1 MNYRFKEIIAAIG
14 LKNKELAREL
24 GITPAA
30 VSDIVNGRVKN
41 ISGSLLILLQL
52 KFNINPDWLLTG
64 EGDMSNTPSDV
75 KDGKVNYTSITDIN
89 EITRTK
95 WFKNLSKEQ
104 REIITHLASVKD
116 RGILKKV
123 SDIMSR
129 QSAKEKGDLEL
140 EELDRELNRK

>member
-64 EGDMSNTPSDV
+64 EGDMFNTPSDV

-140 EELDRELNRK
+140 EELDRELKRK

>member
-1 MNYRFKEIIAAIG
+1 MRDRLKILISETGLSQKEFAERI
-14 LKNKELAREL
+14 
-24 GITPAA
+24 
-30 VSDIVNGRVKN
+30 N
-41 ISGSLLILLQL
+41 ISSSAITQFIKGQSKGLNSDTIQSIISVY
-52 KFNINPDWLLTG
+52 NINPTWLLTG
-64 EGDMSNTPSDV
+64 EGEMFNTPSDI
-75 KDGKVNYTSITDIN
+75 KDGKVSYTSITDIS
-89 EITRTK
+89 EISKTK

>member
-1 MNYRFKEIIAAIG
+1 MRDRLKILISETGLSQKEFAERI
-14 LKNKELAREL
+14 
-24 GITPAA
+24 
-30 VSDIVNGRVKN
+30 N
-41 ISGSLLILLQL
+41 ISSSAITQFIKGQSKGLNSDTIQSIISVY
-52 KFNINPDWLLTG
+52 NINPTWLLTG
-64 EGDMSNTPSDV
+64 EGEMFNTPSDI
-75 KDGKVNYTSITDIN
+75 KYGKVSYTAITDIS
-89 EITRTK
+89 EISKTK

-129 QSAKEKGDLEL
+129 QSAKEKGDRDL

>member
-1 MNYRFKEIIAAIG
+1 VRDRLKILISETGLSQKEFAERI
-14 LKNKELAREL
+14 
-24 GITPAA
+24 
-30 VSDIVNGRVKN
+30 N
-41 ISGSLLILLQL
+41 ISSSAITQFIKGQSKGLNSDTIQSIISVY
-52 KFNINPDWLLTG
+52 NINPTWLLTG
-64 EGDMSNTPSDV
+64 EGEMFNTPSDV
-75 KDGKVNYTSITDIN
+75 KDGKVSYTAITDISD
-89 EITRTK
+89 ISKTK

-129 QSAKEKGDLEL
+129 QSAKEKGDRDL